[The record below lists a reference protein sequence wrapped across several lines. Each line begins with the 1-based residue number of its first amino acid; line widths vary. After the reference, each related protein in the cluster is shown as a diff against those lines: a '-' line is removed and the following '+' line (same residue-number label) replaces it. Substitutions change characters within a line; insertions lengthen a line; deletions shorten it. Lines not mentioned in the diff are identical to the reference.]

1 MKAEEFKTVNLLE
14 ETGMSAN
21 LTEREK
27 HLIGMAVTATR
38 GCIACTG
45 SRIRKA
51 LEAGIDYQVIVDG
64 IDLASAINAGVT
76 LAIATQGADLAKIDE
91 LCKDGLCTTG
101 LDKK

>member
-1 MKAEEFKTVNLLE
+1 MKAEEFKTKDLLE
-14 ETGMSAN
+14 ETGKSTH

-45 SRIRKA
+45 NRIRGA
-51 LEAGIDYQVIVDG
+51 LESGIPYPTVVAG

-76 LAIATQGADLAKIDE
+76 LAIATQGADLTKVDE
-91 LCKDGLCTTG
+91 ICSEGVCTVG
-101 LDKK
+101 IKK